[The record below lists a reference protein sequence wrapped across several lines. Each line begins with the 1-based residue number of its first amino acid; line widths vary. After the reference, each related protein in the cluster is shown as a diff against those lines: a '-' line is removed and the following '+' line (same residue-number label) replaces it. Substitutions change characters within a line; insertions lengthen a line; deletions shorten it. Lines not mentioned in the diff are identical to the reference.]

1 MRERRVIALERRLR
15 KCRNVRTLGIR
26 THFCDYPPQ
35 EAKLIRKA
43 RKIYYPTS
51 FYADLFDA
59 MGKPTFPSFHTY
71 CCAQD
76 KIKQNTLFEMLD
88 IPRPRTRVF
97 FGKRWR
103 DKALSQFDF
112 PFVAKVPRGSALGRG
127 VFLIKGPAGLDA
139 YREQISTAAYLQEYL
154 PADRDIR
161 VVVIGGEPV
170 LAYWRIVPEGDFRG
184 NVGAGGQI
192 ALEPVPAEAVDL
204 AVRTARA
211 CRWDDV
217 GMDILPSGGRFYVLE
232 GNMKYGRQGFAA
244 AGMDYPRVMEELIAE
259 GRI

>member
-15 KCRNVRTLGIR
+15 KCRNVHTIGIR
-26 THFCDYPPQ
+26 THFCDYSP
-35 EAKLIRKA
+35 EETKLIRKA
-43 RKIYYPTS
+43 RKIYYPTT

-59 MGKPTFPSFHTY
+59 MGKPTFPSFHSY

-76 KIKQNTLFEMLD
+76 KIKQNTLFELLD

-127 VFLIKGPAGLDA
+127 VFLVRSPADLDA
-139 YREQISTAAYLQEYL
+139 YRDQVSTAAYLQEYL

-170 LAYWRIVPEGDFRG
+170 LAYWRIAPPGDFRS
-184 NVGAGGQI
+184 NVGAGGRI
-192 ALEPVPAEAVDL
+192 STKPVPPEAVEL
-204 AVRTARA
+204 AVHTARA

-217 GMDILPSGGRFYVLE
+217 GVDVLLHAGRFYVLE

-244 AGMDYPRVMEELIAE
+244 AGMDYHKVMEALIADE
-259 GRI
+259 RI